1 MTKGKVADAVTPRS
15 VTVRVFP
22 DGRAAT
28 CTRFAVRRI
37 DRRWRVVGTHWNPV
51 SGEWD
56 SSVYVALLPR
66 VRTKAGAL
74 RLCRGHFAPAW
85 CWWAVA
91 GDATR
96 AVEYVRGTARKAGVR
111 ARISIQEK
119 GHI

>member
-1 MTKGKVADAVTPRS
+1 MTKGRVDDAVTPRS

-22 DGRAAT
+22 DGRVAT

-37 DRRWRVVGTHWNPV
+37 DHRWRFVGTRWNPV

-56 SSVYVALLPR
+56 SFVYVTFLPR
-66 VRTKAGAL
+66 VRTKSRAL
-74 RLCRGHFAPAW
+74 RLCQGHFGPSR

-91 GDATR
+91 GDAAR
-96 AVEYVRGTARKAGVR
+96 AMEYVRGTARKAGVR
-111 ARISIQEK
+111 ARFAIQEK